1 MIKSLNKMNEY
12 PTAKHKMTLHPE
24 WDVLSALNTVL
35 NMFPNRPRL
44 EWVKSH
50 QDDNDE
56 GNENERRLE
65 LSAQLNVMADE
76 LATIG
81 LQQHF
86 KKLCVPMDPNS
97 CIQLHMNKETITRD
111 LKQTVRTRV
120 QMKSISDYYCAR
132 FGWSLE
138 TMINIDWNIFSY
150 AYLKRIKKKL
160 GWTNKFH
167 VKKLPT
173 GKE

>member
-1 MIKSLNKMNEY
+1 MNEY

-24 WDVLSALNTVL
+24 WDILSALNTVL

-50 QDDNDE
+50 QDDNDK

-97 CIQLHMNKETITRD
+97 CIQLHMNGETTTRD

-120 QMKSISDYYCAR
+120 QMKPISDYYCAR
-132 FGWSLE
+132 FG
-138 TMINIDWNIFSY
+138 
-150 AYLKRIKKKL
+150 
-160 GWTNKFH
+160 
-167 VKKLPT
+167 
-173 GKE
+173 